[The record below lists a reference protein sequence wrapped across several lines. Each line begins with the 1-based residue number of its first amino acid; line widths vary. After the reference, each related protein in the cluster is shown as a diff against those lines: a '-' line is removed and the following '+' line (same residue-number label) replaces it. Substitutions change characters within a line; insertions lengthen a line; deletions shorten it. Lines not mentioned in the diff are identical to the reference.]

1 MKNYNKNYSLTK
13 VKSRNFLNN
22 ISYNCLK
29 NADFDNAL
37 FIIDCYIS
45 YLILICFLWNKNLMT
60 KRTEN
65 LLKHYGIILFQMN
78 SIFTFTGMTT
88 LLS

>member
-29 NADFDNAL
+29 NADFDHTL
-37 FIIDCYIS
+37 FIIDCYA
-45 YLILICFLWNKNLMT
+45 YILFNLNSFFWDENSMKKMT
-60 KRTEN
+60 KN
-65 LLKHYGIILFQMN
+65 LLKHYGIILF
-78 SIFTFTGMTT
+78 
-88 LLS
+88 